1 MNPIHGGTMIRLAK
15 LVSITLLVSSAACGG
30 SSDSTTGTNGSNNSG
45 AAMSATIDGTAWSAP
60 SPAASYQDTRVTI
73 VGADVSLANSITMSF
88 VAATTGTYSFA
99 LSSTSSA
106 VAILTKNKGA
116 QGFSTAAQAG
126 GGSVTVTTLTAHHL
140 VGTFAFD
147 AVGTPASLGTAHVTN
162 GKFDITF

>member
-1 MNPIHGGTMIRLAK
+1 MIPIHGGTMMRLAK

-30 SSDSTTGTNGSNNSG
+30 SDSTTGTNGSNNSG

-73 VGADVSLANSITMSF
+73 VGADVALTNSITMSF

-116 QGFSTAAQAG
+116 QGFSTAAQTG
-126 GGSVTVTTLTAHHL
+126 GGSVTVTTLTSHHL

-147 AVGTPASLGTAHVTN
+147 AVGNPASLGMAHVTS
-162 GKFDITF
+162 GKFDISF